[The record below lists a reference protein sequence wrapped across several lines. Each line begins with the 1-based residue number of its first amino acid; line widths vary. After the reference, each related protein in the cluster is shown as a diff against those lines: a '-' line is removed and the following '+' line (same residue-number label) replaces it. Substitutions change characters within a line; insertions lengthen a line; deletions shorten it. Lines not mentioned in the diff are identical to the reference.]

1 MQKTTHHFARR
12 VNDLSESAIFRIGAR
27 AKALARDGHDIVRLD
42 AGEPDFNTPKGII
55 EAAKQA
61 LDDGFTRY
69 TEIGG
74 LPQLKDAI
82 QRKLEIE
89 NHLHYSHEQIM
100 HTCGAKQGLFNACLS
115 LLGPGDEIVIPT
127 PHWGTYPAI
136 ADIAAAKIVNVTTHY
151 EDGFVLKPEELESV
165 LTERS
170 RVLILNSPNNPTGQ
184 VYSRDD
190 LAALGNVLL
199 KYPNVV
205 VLSDDIYEHLRFSD
219 APYANIVNVCPS
231 LKNRTVVIN
240 GVSKAYAM
248 TGWRVG
254 FAAGPE
260 DIIKEMQKLQ
270 GQTNS
275 HTAAVSQVAA
285 AAALNGGLDEVG
297 KMTQVFADRARQ
309 VANGL
314 AKIDQIKC
322 LPAQGSFYCL
332 PDFSPVIESLSDVN
346 DDRVLADW
354 LLDELGIAMIPGSA
368 FNAPGHMRLSF
379 AANDQSIQKGLV
391 RLKQAFA

>member
-1 MQKTTHHFARR
+1 MQQTTHHFARR

-27 AKALARDGHDIVRLD
+27 AKALADEGHDIVRLD
-42 AGEPDFNTPKGII
+42 AGEPDFNTPQWII
-55 EAAKQA
+55 DAAKQA

-74 LPQLKDAI
+74 LPQLKEAI
-82 QRKLEIE
+82 QHKLESQ
-89 NHLHYSHEQIM
+89 NQLHYRLEQIM
-100 HTCGAKQGLFNACLS
+100 HTCGAKQGLFNACMS

-127 PHWGTYPAI
+127 PRWGTYPAI
-136 ADIAAAKIVNVTTHY
+136 ADIAAAKTVNATTRY
-151 EDGFVLKPEELESV
+151 EDGFVLTPETLDHALSSR
-165 LTERS
+165 T

-184 VYSRDD
+184 VYSREE

-199 KYPNVV
+199 EYPDVI
-205 VLSDDIYEHLRFSD
+205 VLSDDIYEHLRFTNQ
-219 APYANIVNVCPS
+219 PYANILNVCPS

-260 DIIKEMQKLQ
+260 DIINEMQKLQ

-285 AAALNGGLDEVG
+285 TAALNGGLDEVTT
-297 KMTQVFADRARQ
+297 MSQVFAERARQ
-309 VANGL
+309 VAEGL
-314 AKIDQIKC
+314 KPVERIKC

-332 PDFSPVIESLSDVN
+332 PDFSPIIESLPDVD
-346 DDRVLADW
+346 DDRELADW
-354 LLDELGIAMIPGSA
+354 LLDKLGIAMVPGSA

-379 AANDQSIQKGLV
+379 AASDKTLQKGLD
-391 RLKQAFA
+391 RLQKTFA